1 MKPQKCVLEIDFFA
15 NDVTDLLAE
24 RDNSFLI
31 LRYIFSIF
39 SAIHSVIA
47 I

>member
-1 MKPQKCVLEIDFFA
+1 MRPQKCALELDFFA

-31 LRYIFSIF
+31 LR
-39 SAIHSVIA
+39 
-47 I
+47 